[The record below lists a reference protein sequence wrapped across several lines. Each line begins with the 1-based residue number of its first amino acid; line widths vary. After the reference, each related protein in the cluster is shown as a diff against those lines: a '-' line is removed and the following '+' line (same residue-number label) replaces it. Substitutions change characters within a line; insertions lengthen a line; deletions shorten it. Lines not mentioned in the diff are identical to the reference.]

1 MKKDIFTLPDNI
13 YGWAG
18 LITGLAGSI
27 IYVLQ
32 LLFGVFGI
40 DNSDRT
46 FVSIIILLMLLFAV
60 STSVVSN
67 RLDKIDNPIYAVLR
81 IWLFSFVGVI
91 VVIMIFNWSSMML
104 DTNFQEYT
112 NNRGGLFYGL
122 RQLSYITDA
131 DVNSLEAWA
140 TGVQTLIRALFLI
153 VPFIIGV
160 WGGLSVLTADSI
172 DEAEGGILALVSAF
186 VVIIIVWMFKL
197 VGVFLG

>member
-67 RLDKIDNPIYAVLR
+67 RLDSGYALYV
-81 IWLFSFVGVI
+81 
-91 VVIMIFNWSSMML
+91 
-104 DTNFQEYT
+104 
-112 NNRGGLFYGL
+112 
-122 RQLSYITDA
+122 
-131 DVNSLEAWA
+131 
-140 TGVQTLIRALFLI
+140 
-153 VPFIIGV
+153 
-160 WGGLSVLTADSI
+160 
-172 DEAEGGILALVSAF
+172 
-186 VVIIIVWMFKL
+186 
-197 VGVFLG
+197 